1 MITHRIPSAVSL
13 PRSEEPERKSS
24 DRKPVRGTHVVF
36 SLHNVCCPSMHRHF
50 EHMSVEPWDS
60 SLTLNNTGCH
70 AFPVVVYHGATPSLI
85 CLLTKPPYPITY
97 THNRFLGRHGATPVH
112 GSCRDDGTTTTG
124 ATDSSPSVIT
134 AVSISPGWPEPTP
147 HQPRPERPSNRHFK
161 TPISHSNAF
170 LRYAT
175 SQAAAFDLAFGN
187 T

>member
-36 SLHNVCCPSMHRHF
+36 SLHNVCYPSMHRHF

-60 SLTLNNTGCH
+60 SLTLNNTGVSCISSRCLSWSH
-70 AFPVVVYHGATPSLI
+70 ALSDLSLDQTSI
-85 CLLTKPPYPITY
+85 PY